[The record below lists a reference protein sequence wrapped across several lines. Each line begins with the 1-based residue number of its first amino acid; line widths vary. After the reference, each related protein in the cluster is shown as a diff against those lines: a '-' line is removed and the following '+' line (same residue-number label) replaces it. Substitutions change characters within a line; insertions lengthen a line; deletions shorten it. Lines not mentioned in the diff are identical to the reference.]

1 MPHLHTTYMKRMRS
15 AFFMVSNMGEHPG
28 WKGHVSVLALTCE
41 LRPLSLLLAGVSHV
55 LCLTCMCHHH
65 AQHTLKSALSA
76 HPAPSRDPSLLFV
89 ICLECASTLC
99 ANTRAYVIFALSP
112 PRVCTRASIC
122 MRGEFVYVCSTH
134 MRHKSWWCSSGPSV

>member
-1 MPHLHTTYMKRMRS
+1 MS
-15 AFFMVSNMGEHPG
+15 ACSHS
-28 WKGHVSVLALTCE
+28 HVSCA
-41 LRPLSLLLAGVSHV
+41 LSLLLAVVSHV

-99 ANTRAYVIFALSP
+99 ANTRAYVIFALP
-112 PRVCTRASIC
+112 PTAVYTLASMC

-134 MRHKSWWCSSGPSV
+134 MRHKSCGVLRALPYEEEKRMCVILGET